1 MDTPATPSTISIDLL
16 LSRGKSFY
24 RATIS
29 QEKRLFVAFVA
40 FVLLIDPF
48 VILSSDTFSI
58 SISAVR
64 QRSRMFGKVI
74 DFTIGF

>member
-24 RATIS
+24 RAKIS
-29 QEKRLFVAFVA
+29 QEKRLFNVA

>member
-24 RATIS
+24 RVTIS
-29 QEKRLFVAFVA
+29 QEKRLFNVA

>member
-1 MDTPATPSTISIDLL
+1 MDTPATTSTISIDLL

-29 QEKRLFVAFVA
+29 QEYRLFNVAL
-40 FVLLIDPF
+40 VLLIDPF

>member
-29 QEKRLFVAFVA
+29 QEKRLLNVA
-40 FVLLIDPF
+40 FVLFIDPF

>member
-29 QEKRLFVAFVA
+29 QEKRLLNVA

-64 QRSRMFGKVI
+64 QRFRMFGNVV

>member
-24 RATIS
+24 RVTIS
-29 QEKRLFVAFVA
+29 QEKRLFNVA

-48 VILSSDTFSI
+48 VILSPDTFSI

>member
-29 QEKRLFVAFVA
+29 QEKRLFNVA

-48 VILSSDTFSI
+48 VILSSGTFSI

>member
-29 QEKRLFVAFVA
+29 QENRLFNVA

>member
-24 RATIS
+24 RAIIS
-29 QEKRLFVAFVA
+29 QEKRLFNVA

>member
-29 QEKRLFVAFVA
+29 QEKRLLNVA

-64 QRSRMFGKVI
+64 QRFRMFGKVV

>member
-29 QEKRLFVAFVA
+29 REKRLFNVA

-48 VILSSDTFSI
+48 VILSPDTFSI

-64 QRSRMFGKVI
+64 QHSRMFGKVI